1 MSKALLFFGAIGAGA
16 AALYLMDEKEGK
28 KRRAHLRKRLE
39 KGLSTAEGMWDEYSE
54 VVRER
59 YPEVSR
65 RVGARA
71 QSFGK
76 SAQEYFRGAGERA
89 SEWSNAAW
97 KEAPNY
103 ARQAGKVTADYA
115 VVAGKRAGEYV
126 KEGTGRWSPSARMIG
141 AIGSALAFYG
151 AGRPGLFGMVLRT
164 LSLGLF
170 TRALLASR

>member
-28 KRRAHLRKRLE
+28 KRRAHLRKKFE
-39 KGLSTAEGMWDEYSE
+39 KGLTAAEGMWDEYSE

-65 RVGARA
+65 QFGARA

-76 SAQEYFRGAGERA
+76 SAQEYLRGAGERA
-89 SEWSNAAW
+89 SEWSKAAS

-126 KEGTGRWSPSARMIG
+126 KDGTGRWSPSARMIG

>member
-1 MSKALLFFGAIGAGA
+1 MGKALLLFGAIGAGA
-16 AALYLMDEKEGK
+16 AALYLLDEKEGK
-28 KRRAHLRKRLE
+28 KRRERLRKRLE
-39 KGLSTAEGMWDEYSE
+39 KGLSTAEDMWDEYSD

-59 YPEVSR
+59 APEFSR
-65 RVGARA
+65 AVGARA

-76 SAQEYFRGAGERA
+76 TAQEYLRNAGERA
-89 SEWSNAAW
+89 SEWSKAAS

-126 KEGTGRWSPSARMIG
+126 KDGTGRWSPSARMIG
-141 AIGSALAFYG
+141 AVGSALAFYG

>member
-1 MSKALLFFGAIGAGA
+1 MGKALLLFGAIGAGA
-16 AALYLMDEKEGK
+16 AALYLLDEKEGK
-28 KRRAHLRKRLE
+28 KRRAHLRKRFE
-39 KGLSTAEGMWDEYSE
+39 KGISAAEGMWDEYSE

-59 YPEVSR
+59 APEFSR
-65 RVGARA
+65 QIGERA

-76 SAQEYFRGAGERA
+76 TAQEYLRGAGERA
-89 SEWSNAAW
+89 SEWSKAAS

-103 ARQAGKVTADYA
+103 AKQAGRATADYA

-126 KEGTGRWSPSARMIG
+126 KDGTGRWSPSARMIG

-151 AGRPGLFGMVLRT
+151 AGRPGIFGMVLRT